1 MSQNKYFV
9 TKTFSYNKKVFTIY
23 SNYKQYLSKINLS
36 SETQDWRLKHIR
48 GFLKLVDDKNAQLK
62 NISSEFVYDYMMS
75 IQNLSAKSR
84 EHRAVCIRL
93 FLNYLYE
100 NGYSRIK
107 GNIVF
112 PKIKNIKE
120 STLPSYYTVD
130 EISKMI
136 SIVNINVKN
145 GKRDLCILLFFSKL
159 GLRLND
165 VRNLKFENILWNS
178 NEIQIVQSKTN
189 WLNVLPMDN
198 TIRYEEKKLTQ
209 EERYRNSRKQSLLDN
224 PKMLYFYGN
233 NDRYFHDKD
242 CLDVK
247 EIIPEEFEASAEIPD
262 KEICPKCQ
270 RRIYLRKACY
280 PNTKQ
285 MGICDKIL
293 RDQGVSLRKIKHCV
307 MDVGMKFHATSLEE
321 ILVEGVEDRWI
332 IKGLH
337 NKYPKLWHNNYVKTG
352 PEERYITEGFHN
364 QKIENKSFSQLLSYI
379 ENYSFEKHLKSER
392 QAVELVGEENVVP
405 IASDVVEEKTVQEE
419 KRTSNVLRS
428 LLDKLRMLF
437 RI

>member
-1 MSQNKYFV
+1 MKIKSEKACYSDELQRIAVRFNADYFV
-9 TKTFSYNKKVFTIY
+9 WGEELIDKKLIIY
-23 SNYKQYLSKINLS
+23 PKKLKGIIGYEEIQNHLEPCGLVIIDTRKQKFPHCVSATVDVTNGNIYLSEAGFNSAWKL
-36 SETQDWRLKHIR
+36 LKHSVCKGIKIANENDGSPIQQPEEIVVLDHLQR
-48 GFLKLVDDKNAQLK
+48 TGSIPVLV
-62 NISSEFVYDYMMS
+62 
-75 IQNLSAKSR
+75 
-84 EHRAVCIRL
+84 
-93 FLNYLYE
+93 
-100 NGYSRIK
+100 
-107 GNIVF
+107 
-112 PKIKNIKE
+112 
-120 STLPSYYTVD
+120 
-130 EISKMI
+130 
-136 SIVNINVKN
+136 
-145 GKRDLCILLFFSKL
+145 
-159 GLRLND
+159 
-165 VRNLKFENILWNS
+165 
-178 NEIQIVQSKTN
+178 
-189 WLNVLPMDN
+189 DN

>member
-75 IQNLSAKSR
+75 IQNLSVKSR

-107 GNIVF
+107 GNVVF

-120 STLPSYYTVD
+120 STLPSYYTID

-136 SIVNINVKN
+136 SIVNIKEKN
-145 GKRDLCILLFFSKL
+145 GKRDLCVLLLFSKL
-159 GLRLND
+159 GLRVND

-198 TIRYEEKKLTQ
+198 TIRYALIDYLK
-209 EERYRNSRKQSLLDN
+209 
-224 PKMLYFYGN
+224 
-233 NDRYFHDKD
+233 NDRPKSNSNYIFINNNGEIYDDHIFYNIVRKYLINSGINTTGKRKGPHSIRHSLAKSI
-242 CLDVK
+242 LDDNNGINTVSNLLGHTSTNSTK
-247 EIIPEEFEASAEIPD
+247 
-262 KEICPKCQ
+262 
-270 RRIYLRKACY
+270 IYLKLNY
-280 PNTKQ
+280 KELK
-285 MGICDKIL
+285 KI
-293 RDQGVSLRKIKHCV
+293 
-307 MDVGMKFHATSLEE
+307 SLE
-321 ILVEGVEDRWI
+321 V
-332 IKGLH
+332 
-337 NKYPKLWHNNYVKTG
+337 PKW
-352 PEERYITEGFHN
+352 
-364 QKIENKSFSQLLSYI
+364 EN
-379 ENYSFEKHLKSER
+379 
-392 QAVELVGEENVVP
+392 
-405 IASDVVEEKTVQEE
+405 
-419 KRTSNVLRS
+419 
-428 LLDKLRMLF
+428 
-437 RI
+437 